1 VFSLVYELDVFT
13 VGDALLLADLHGASV
28 SVRTPAE
35 QRLANEK
42 IASKRADDKQGWAD
56 EERG

>member
-1 VFSLVYELDVFT
+1 MLCFRPTCTAQASLY
-13 VGDALLLADLHGASV
+13 AH
-28 SVRTPAE
+28 PAE

-42 IASKRADDKQGWAD
+42 IALERADDRQGWAD